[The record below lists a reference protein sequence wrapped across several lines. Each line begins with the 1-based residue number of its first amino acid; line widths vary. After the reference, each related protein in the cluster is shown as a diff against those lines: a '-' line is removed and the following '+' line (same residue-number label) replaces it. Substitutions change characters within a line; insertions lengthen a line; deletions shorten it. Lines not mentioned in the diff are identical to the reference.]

1 VVNVDTAGHSLRMLA
16 QVLAV
21 RVHGVGRGPIGLYLT
36 GCSLVPA
43 AQLPVERATQPVG
56 AAASGLGIKLG
67 GVVLAMNAVTAS
79 CMNFHR
85 STPWRKQVS

>member
-1 VVNVDTAGHSLRMLA
+1 MLRLSLA
-16 QVLAV
+16 AKV
-21 RVHGVGRGPIGLYLT
+21 RVHGVRRGPIGLHLT
-36 GCSLVPA
+36 GCHLEPA

-79 CMNFHR
+79 CMNFHK
-85 STPWRKQVS
+85 STPWRRQVS